1 MVDYLHVVIK
11 IIHAEFEVI
20 VTMETFFSKAQA
32 AFLLKNKLD
41 FEKMNIC
48 KHPYF
53 HRHCAFSWLKALD
66 FMSYGF
72 RLAA

>member
-20 VTMETFFSKAQA
+20 VMMQAQA

>member
-20 VTMETFFSKAQA
+20 VMMEAQA

-53 HRHCAFSWLKALD
+53 RRHCAFS
-66 FMSYGF
+66 
-72 RLAA
+72 